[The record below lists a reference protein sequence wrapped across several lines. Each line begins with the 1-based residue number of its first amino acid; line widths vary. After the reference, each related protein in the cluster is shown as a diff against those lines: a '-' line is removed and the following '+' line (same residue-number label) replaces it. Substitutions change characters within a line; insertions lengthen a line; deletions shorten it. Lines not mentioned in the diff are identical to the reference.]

1 VSEWHREPDHA
12 GFVVTDDPGRVDLD
26 VVHGY
31 LSGESYWAAERTRAA
46 QATANAASWCFS
58 LVEEGSGAQVGFA
71 RLVTDY
77 ATFGWLADVFVL
89 PGWRGRGLG
98 HFLVGSVA
106 AAAADVHRLTL
117 STRDAH
123 GVYADVGFT
132 RLSYPDRMMERLLT
146 PLSPDLPRSSN

>member
-58 LVEEGSGAQVGFA
+58 LIAEG
-71 RLVTDY
+71 
-77 ATFGWLADVFVL
+77 
-89 PGWRGRGLG
+89 
-98 HFLVGSVA
+98 
-106 AAAADVHRLTL
+106 
-117 STRDAH
+117 
-123 GVYADVGFT
+123 
-132 RLSYPDRMMERLLT
+132 MERLLT